1 MWILGLRDFR
11 GFRVQLESTF
21 TKVDSSL
28 CAFFL
33 LGILRLR
40 LDRHAVLTQADDKD
54 LSLRASITS
63 VAMQCKRSDVSLENN
78 KRDECNSNNAKPNI
92 KTTTER
98 EKCIAYHDLACY
110 FVLAIPAALPT
121 LTQARDHCFYH
132 HLSRL
137 LPQSSFSL
145 KVSFIR
151 LFKSW

>member
-40 LDRHAVLTQADDKD
+40 LDRHAVLTQGDDKD

-63 VAMQCKRSDVSLENN
+63 GARRKPC
-78 KRDECNSNNAKPNI
+78 AKF
-92 KTTTER
+92 
-98 EKCIAYHDLACY
+98 L
-110 FVLAIPAALPT
+110 
-121 LTQARDHCFYH
+121 
-132 HLSRL
+132 
-137 LPQSSFSL
+137 
-145 KVSFIR
+145 
-151 LFKSW
+151 